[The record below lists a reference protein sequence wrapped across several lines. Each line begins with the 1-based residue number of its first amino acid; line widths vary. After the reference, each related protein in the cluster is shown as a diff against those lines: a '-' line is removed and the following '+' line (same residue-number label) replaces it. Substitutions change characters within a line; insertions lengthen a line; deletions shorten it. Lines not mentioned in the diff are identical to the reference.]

1 MDSDYNRTP
10 EGTFAVEYPEELFL
24 TVLSKHCSVHS
35 ALTCSDVSNEIGCSV
50 TTAKKTLSAL
60 ADSRKIRKEMLGC
73 NWLYWIEHNAKQRN

>member
-10 EGTFAVEYPEELFL
+10 EGTFAVEYPDELFL
-24 TVLSKHCSVHS
+24 TVLNQHCSVHS
-35 ALTCSDVSNEIGCSV
+35 ALTSSDIAREIGCSV

-60 ADSRKIRKEMLGC
+60 AESRKIRKEMLGC